1 MMQVLTG
8 SPLVVSDSRM
18 GQGVRVGDEMG
29 TGIGQI

>member
-18 GQGVRVGDEMG
+18 GQGGRVGDEMG
-29 TGIGQI
+29 AGIGQI

>member
-18 GQGVRVGDEMG
+18 GQGGRVGDEMG